1 MDTDGRRRRIPMGKK
16 SSKPRKLPPDQ
27 SDPPPEAIRLG
38 SATSSLPQ
46 PLQAA
51 VDATS
56 KWGVPRSLR
65 EELAIS
71 ILARP
76 LDDEELSVV
85 RKVLE
90 RRGEADGGSNPS
102 DAPTCHFRPGAG
114 RSGVPSIGKWRA
126 LSLARAD
133 EVTAKA
139 RSHPL
144 LGLWLKP
151 QGQPVPA
158 WRGLRDSLRDAIEAF
173 AGHQGDPRRGGF
185 EPEFGG
191 CDWQWLFPP
200 EPRGER
206 DQHGRPVFEE
216 SMHPDLWS
224 WVRYGLAVPP
234 PAESLSKR
242 QIGKRITALRDTILG
257 DCSGGTLRIRH
268 RGLLQV
274 LAESFEPGNPRRREL
289 VVAHSRERPDGTRIS
304 SKGLPMNTIEPL
316 LAGKKDLEPTG
327 DAIQRYRIRSKL
339 GLTHG

>member
-1 MDTDGRRRRIPMGKK
+1 MGKK
-16 SSKPRKLPPDQ
+16 ISKLRKLPPDQ
-27 SDPPPEAIRLG
+27 SDPAPQAVRLG

-76 LDDEELSVV
+76 LDDKELSVV

-90 RRGEADGGSNPS
+90 RRNEASCSSNPS
-102 DAPTCHFRPGAG
+102 DAPTDHFWPGAES
-114 RSGVPSIGKWRA
+114 SGVPSSVEWRA
-126 LSLARAD
+126 LARARAD
-133 EVTAKA
+133 EVTAEA

-151 QGQPVPA
+151 REPRA
-158 WRGLRDSLRDAIEAF
+158 WQGLRNSLREAIESF
-173 AGHQGDPRRGGF
+173 AGHQGDPRRGKF
-185 EPEFGG
+185 EPELGG
-191 CDWQWLFPP
+191 CDWRWLFPP
-200 EPRGER
+200 EPKGET
-206 DQHGRPVFEE
+206 DSHGRPAFEE
-216 SMHPDLWS
+216 PMHRALWFWIRHGDAS
-224 WVRYGLAVPP
+224 PTIPP
-234 PAESLSKR
+234 ERLSKR

-268 RGLLQV
+268 SGLLQA
-274 LAESFEPGNPRRREL
+274 LADSFVPGSIRRREL
-289 VVAHSRERPDGTRIS
+289 VVAHSLERPDGTRIS
-304 SKGLPMNTIEPL
+304 SKGLLMNTIEPL
-316 LAGKKDLEPTG
+316 LAGKKEEKLDPIG
-327 DAIQRYRIRSKL
+327 DAIQRFRIRSKL